1 MDKPLIIVESPAK
14 ARTIEKYLSNEYDVF
29 ACVGHIKDLPR
40 KELAV
45 DVEKDFAAKFVVMEG
60 KEDIVKKIK
69 EKSAK
74 APEVILATDPDREGE
89 AIAAHIVEE
98 IVNDSVSRVQF
109 TEITKE
115 GIIEGMQ
122 QRHDVDLDLVNA
134 QYTRRIIDRLVGYKL
149 SRLLWSTLQKTMSF
163 VKESLSAGRVQSV
176 ALKMIV
182 DRERL
187 RAIFKS
193 ATYYDLEAELET
205 DALES
210 FNADLITITGKR
222 LASGK
227 DFDSN
232 TGKLIKDNALLL
244 SSSQATA
251 LVQELQNGPWVVNS
265 VEEKPQTSNPYA
277 PFITSTLQQEA
288 SRKLRFSARK
298 TMLTA
303 QHLYEA
309 GFITYMRTD
318 SIQLSQEALTGARK
332 VIKDRYGDEFLPDK
346 PVMYKS
352 KVKNA
357 QEAHEAIRPA
367 GIVFADVKTVSAK
380 MGSDEG
386 KLYDLIWKRAVAS
399 QMKPAKLKRT
409 VVNIENQNTVFRARG
424 RVILFPGYM
433 RVYVEGSDDPDG
445 KLADREKF
453 LPEMKKDQRLVCK
466 NLTPEEH
473 ITKPPARF
481 TEASVIKEMEKQG
494 IGRPSTWASIIGR
507 IQKKDYVRNQ
517 KSSLIPTFL
526 AVAVTQLLENHFSS
540 IVDSQFTSKME
551 DELDSISRGESEPH
565 PFMHGFYFGSDDTP
579 GLHQMLEVSH
589 GLCRMIHVALEVDHD
604 RTLMQ
609 NTILPS

>member
-1 MDKPLIIVESPAK
+1 MNKPLIIVESPAK

-89 AIAAHIVEE
+89 AIAAHIAEE

-149 SRLLWSTLQKTMSF
+149 SRLLWNTLQKTMSF

-210 FNADLITITGKR
+210 FNAELITIAGKR

-232 TGKLIKDNALLL
+232 TGKLIKDNTLLL

-251 LVQELQNGPWVVNS
+251 LVQELQNGPWVVSS

-298 TMLTA
+298 TMRTA
-303 QHLYEA
+303 QRLYEA

-409 VVNIENQNTVFRARG
+409 IVNIENQNAVFRARG

-453 LPEMKKDQRLVCK
+453 LPEMKKDHRLGCK
-466 NLTPEEH
+466 ILTPKEH
-473 ITKPPARF
+473 ITKPPPRF

-494 IGRPSTWASIIGR
+494 IGRPSTWASIIER

-517 KSSLIPTFL
+517 KGSLIPTFL

-551 DELDSISRGESEPH
+551 DELDSISRG
-565 PFMHGFYFGSDDTP
+565 
-579 GLHQMLEVSH
+579 
-589 GLCRMIHVALEVDHD
+589 
-604 RTLMQ
+604 
-609 NTILPS
+609 